1 MARGRGATERSKEG
15 RSDRSAHNP
24 VVGSTAAP
32 DATQGLLKAGTERP
46 GQATLSYRVA
56 STTGGGVVS
65 ARVSGA
71 ELEAF
76 DALIKS
82 AGRRSRSDA
91 LRVMVRAAS
100 GFLEFSREDAA
111 ALSEIAREL
120 HKIGVN
126 VNQIALAAN
135 RGRVPMMRAE
145 WQAVNDLR
153 ALLPPL
159 RKMLK
164 QIVDERRRKGAAL
177 FQAEVAGARNG

>member
-1 MARGRGATERSKEG
+1 MTRVRGTTERSKEG
-15 RSDRSAHNP
+15 RFDCSAHNL
-24 VVGSTAAP
+24 VAGSTASP
-32 DATQGLLKAGTERP
+32 VATQGLVKAGTDLP
-46 GQATLSYRVA
+46 DAATLSDRAA
-56 STTGGGVVS
+56 STTGGGVLS
-65 ARVSGA
+65 SRVSGE

-82 AGRRSRSDA
+82 LDLRSRSDA
-91 LRVMVRAAS
+91 LRVLVRAAS
-100 GFLEFSREDAA
+100 GFLEFSREDAT